1 MLCSLGFALP
11 VAATGQAQRIVSLGR
26 SVTEII
32 VMLGAQDRLIAR
44 DSTSSYPEN
53 IMALPDVGY
62 LRALSP
68 EGVLALGAD
77 LIIAEAD
84 AGPVEAVDVLRAAGV
99 AFVTM
104 PDDPTPAGLI
114 PKITA
119 VSGGLLP
126 VGIASVIGLHLVP
139 IAAFPG
145 SWGATILL
153 YAVSSRQGRT
163 SAATMLLAGLALG
176 ARVGAATGI
185 LTDALL
191 PAPMAA
197 PCG

>member
-1 MLCSLGFALP
+1 M
-11 VAATGQAQRIVSLGR
+11 
-26 SVTEII
+26 
-32 VMLGAQDRLIAR
+32 IAR
-44 DSTSSYPEN
+44 DSTSSYSEN

-77 LIIAEAD
+77 LITAEAD

-104 PDDPTPAGLI
+104 PDDLTPAGLI
-114 PKITA
+114 SRIRA
-119 VSGGLLP
+119 VLGALP
-126 VGIASVIGLHLVP
+126 VGLASVIGLHLVP
-139 IAAFPG
+139 FAAFPG
-145 SWGATILL
+145 SRGATILL

-176 ARVGAATGI
+176 ARAGAATGI
-185 LTDALL
+185 LTDAFL
-191 PAPMAA
+191 PRAYGCTLRVITPPEDGTYVLPHSATAA
-197 PCG
+197 